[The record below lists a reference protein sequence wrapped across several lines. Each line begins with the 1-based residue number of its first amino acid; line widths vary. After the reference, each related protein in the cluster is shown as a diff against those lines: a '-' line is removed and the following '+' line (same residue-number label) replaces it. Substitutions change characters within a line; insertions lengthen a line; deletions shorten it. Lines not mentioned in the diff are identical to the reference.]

1 MIKLISLLP
10 CQIDIATFIRTID
23 KQIAIVTL
31 IGNLLMAAEIFPF
44 RTASEE
50 AVFWGAQYSFR
61 NTRID
66 GRDGAVILKTGI
78 FLLLSHSLTLAL
90 PNALP
95 RKIETPNSAL
105 VTALTGDR

>member
-10 CQIDIATFIRTID
+10 CQIDIATFIRPIN

-44 RTASEE
+44 PTASEE

-90 PNALP
+90 PKALP
-95 RKIETPNSAL
+95 RKIETPNSAP